1 MNHDINKSNIIQLQS
16 LSFMNELFHIS
27 VLCLH

>member
-16 LSFMNELFHIS
+16 LSFMNEHIS

>member
-1 MNHDINKSNIIQLQS
+1 MNHDISKSSIIQLQS
-16 LSFMNELFHIS
+16 LSFMNEHIS